1 MKTLKMKNV
10 KHSELKV
17 YVKNAQAPVKDS
29 KVVKVVSINQKSF
42 MSEDE
47 LYDTIYSLSK
57 D

>member
-1 MKTLKMKNV
+1 MKDV

-17 YVKNAQAPVKDS
+17 YTKNAQAPVKDS
-29 KVVKVVSINQKSF
+29 KVKVVSINQKSF
-42 MSEDE
+42 MTEDE